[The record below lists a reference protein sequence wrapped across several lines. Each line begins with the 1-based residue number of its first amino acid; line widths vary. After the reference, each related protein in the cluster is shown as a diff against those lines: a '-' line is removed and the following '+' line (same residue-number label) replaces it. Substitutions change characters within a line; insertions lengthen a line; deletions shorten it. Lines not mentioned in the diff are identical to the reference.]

1 LGKPGIAVFAFGV
14 PYNIN
19 SNKLIA
25 EIASR
30 KAREIKAPIY
40 TQLDIRINS
49 EVKVEY
55 INEIQGNPPPTL
67 RMARG
72 AIHWAKF
79 NEITELWVCAAK
91 PHLWRCLRDLKY
103 AANESGIKIE
113 IKICEM
119 IKWYSENYWFCP
131 DSTQEFTRS
140 RENWQLREKILQRM
154 PIFLYKFIAS

>member
-1 LGKPGIAVFAFGV
+1 MKKSGIVAFAFGV

-79 NEITELWVCAAK
+79 NEITEIWVCAAE

-103 AANESGIKIE
+103 ASSEAGIQIE
-113 IKICEM
+113 IRICET
-119 IKWYSENYWFCP
+119 IKWYSENYWFCA
-131 DSTQEFTRS
+131 DSTQARTRS
-140 RENWQLREKILQRM
+140 REAWQKREKILRRM
-154 PIFLYKFIAS
+154 PISFYKLIAS